1 MTETA
6 APTGPPSVG
15 DKAAPAPPAP
25 PELEDAPS
33 APPRL
38 TVRRAG
44 PQVVI
49 EGAGFIPGEAL
60 SVSLETD
67 GQELGQ
73 PPLFAS
79 SVGAFTVYG
88 RADPNAAAV
97 ALVRRASGELVHTRP
112 PAGDED
118 EAFS

>member
-1 MTETA
+1 MTETNL
-6 APTGPPSVG
+6 TGPPAQ
-15 DKAAPAPPAP
+15 AAPAAP
-25 PELEDAPS
+25 EPEASPS

-38 TVRRAG
+38 TVRRTG
-44 PQVVI
+44 TQVVT
-49 EGAGFIPGEAL
+49 EGAGFLPGEAL

-73 PPLFAS
+73 PPLRANS
-79 SVGAFTVYG
+79 IGSFTVYG
-88 RADPNAAAV
+88 RADPGSAVV